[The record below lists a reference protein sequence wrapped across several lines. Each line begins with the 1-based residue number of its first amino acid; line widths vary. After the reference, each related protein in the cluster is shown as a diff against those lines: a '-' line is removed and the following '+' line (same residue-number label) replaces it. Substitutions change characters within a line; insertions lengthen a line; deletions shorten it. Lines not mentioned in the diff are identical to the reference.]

1 MKSKREI
8 AVLSTA
14 MTKGLAAL
22 LTALA
27 LVFTFASC
35 KTESEEETVYRTV
48 TYSTEHATAP
58 EKLTVTDGTALT
70 AEQLPA
76 LTESGYTFGGW
87 YDGETKAEAGY
98 KVTKDV
104 TLTAKWTVNTY
115 TVTLNSNGSTVA
127 ITATYGKPLPDLET
141 LPTLEGSTFGG
152 YYTEEYAKG
161 TKFID
166 KDGKGSTAWDLT
178 EDTTLYAAWGYSIT
192 YKNTKDVE
200 NTNPEIYTSEETVT
214 LANLEKEGYTFTGWY
229 DAETGGNK
237 VESIAQG
244 STGAKTL
251 YAQWTLITYTITYA
265 GLDGATNPNT
275 ATTYTIETDDITL
288 TDASKTGYTFGGW
301 KNANGDAVT
310 KITKGSTGDITLT
323 AQWTTISYNITYEG
337 LNGATNSNP
346 VTYTI
351 ETATITLQNPTRT
364 GYTFDGW
371 FDATTDGN
379 KVESIAQ
386 GSSGA
391 KTFYARW
398 SLVTYTITYAGLDGA
413 TNPNTATSYTIE
425 TETITLQKP
434 TKEGYTFT
442 WKNGM
447 EEVTQITKGNTG
459 DITLTGTFT
468 PISYEITYILP
479 DEVANPN
486 PVTYTIETDT
496 ITLQDASHED
506 YTFEGWFDAETG
518 GNKVTSIPKGS
529 TGTKTLYAQLVWK
542 WIGSKSPTTSKTVGD
557 IVFNDGSATPYSN
570 GMTITNEQKAA
581 AIALIFYKGTG
592 LNSGSDTTTR
602 TLGVGLKHNKDK
614 LAWCTESAKAYNIN
628 ITTIQCPRDGSSF
641 TGDKNGSDN
650 LAQISEFLGDE
661 DDTATAE
668 NYPAFYWC
676 INYSNYATNL
686 GADYQTGWYLPT
698 HAELYQI
705 YNNKTTI
712 DTASVALGGNK
723 FETDSNY
730 TYVTSTQLYY
740 SDDPYG
746 KIKLDFKDGNWSWS
760 RKTNTYAVCAIREF

>member
-1 MKSKREI
+1 M
-8 AVLSTA
+8 
-14 MTKGLAAL
+14 
-22 LTALA
+22 
-27 LVFTFASC
+27 ASGIW
-35 KTESEEETVYRTV
+35 
-48 TYSTEHATAP
+48 
-58 EKLTVTDGTALT
+58 KLQTIRGT
-70 AEQLPA
+70 
-76 LTESGYTFGGW
+76 S
-87 YDGETKAEAGY
+87 
-98 KVTKDV
+98 
-104 TLTAKWTVNTY
+104 Y

>member
-76 LTESGYTFGGW
+76 LTESGYIFGGW